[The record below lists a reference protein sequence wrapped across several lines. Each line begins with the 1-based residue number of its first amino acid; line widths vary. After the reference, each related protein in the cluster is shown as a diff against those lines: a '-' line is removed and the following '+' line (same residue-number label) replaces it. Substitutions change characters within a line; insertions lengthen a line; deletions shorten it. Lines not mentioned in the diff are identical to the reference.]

1 MAGTATQR
9 RERRPG
15 AGRPSTAARLKGA
28 DLSFQDEPDSPPRRS
43 SPRGR
48 PSGRGVDAQTLRRR
62 QVTAFIGGI
71 VFLILCAVLLRECAG
86 AREERG
92 LKDYV
97 RDARAIVDQS
107 DGQSKEMFNTL
118 SQPGRGA
125 SDVDR
130 ENSLKGLRAQA
141 DQLVERT
148 RDLDRPDDLE
158 TSHGYLVESL
168 EFRRDGIGKIVDILP
183 TALSGRE
190 RSQGAQ
196 RLADQMG
203 FFLTSDVIFAARVRP
218 SLDTVLREQEVI
230 NEVQLPESRFLA
242 DRAWLMPD
250 QVSKLLRGGG
260 GSKAG
265 GDRAAGDAAPGLH
278 GTGLGTVSLGGQA
291 LTEGGS
297 ATVRLGREV
306 SFSVQVINQGENDET
321 DVPVKITIGKGAD
334 AIEVED
340 NLDEIAK
347 GQTETLTIPLNDEP
361 PTGQSVPITIE
372 VEAVPGEDKTD
383 NNKQS
388 YSAIF
393 TR

>member
-1 MAGTATQR
+1 
-9 RERRPG
+9 
-15 AGRPSTAARLKGA
+15 
-28 DLSFQDEPDSPPRRS
+28 
-43 SPRGR
+43 
-48 PSGRGVDAQTLRRR
+48 VDAQTLRRR
-62 QVTAFIGGI
+62 QVTAFIAGI
-71 VFLILCAVLLRECAG
+71 VFLVLCVLLLRGCLG

-97 RDARAIVDQS
+97 RDVRAVVDQS
-107 DGQSKEMFNTL
+107 DGQSEEMFNTL

-148 RDLDRPDDLE
+148 RNLDVPDALKP
-158 TSHGYLVESL
+158 SHDYLIESL

-190 RSQGAQ
+190 REQGAQ

-218 SLDTVLREQEVI
+218 SLETVLREQEVI
-230 NEVQLPESRFLA
+230 SEVQLPESRFLP
-242 DRAWLMPD
+242 DREWLVPG
-250 QVSKLLRGGG
+250 QVSKRLRGGG
-260 GSKAG
+260 NTASNERSGEQ
-265 GDRAAGDAAPGLH
+265 AAPGLH
-278 GTGLGTVSLGGQA
+278 GNGLGTVSLGGQA

-297 ATVRLGREV
+297 ATIRLGQDV

-321 DVPVKITIGKGAD
+321 DVPVKITIGKGAG

-340 NLDEIAK
+340 NIDEIAK
-347 GQTETLTIPLNDEP
+347 GQTETLTIPLTDEP
-361 PTGQSVPITIE
+361 ATGQSVPIT
-372 VEAVPGEDKTD
+372 VDLEAVPGEDKTD

>member
-1 MAGTATQR
+1 
-9 RERRPG
+9 
-15 AGRPSTAARLKGA
+15 
-28 DLSFQDEPDSPPRRS
+28 
-43 SPRGR
+43 
-48 PSGRGVDAQTLRRR
+48 V
-62 QVTAFIGGI
+62 
-71 VFLILCAVLLRECAG
+71 VLLRGCLG

-97 RDARAIVDQS
+97 RDVRAIVDQS
-107 DGQSKEMFNTL
+107 DGQSEEMFNTL
-118 SQPGRGA
+118 SKPGRGV
-125 SDVDR
+125 SDVER

-148 RDLDRPDDLE
+148 RDLDVPDELKP
-158 TSHGYLVESL
+158 SHGYLVESL

-190 RSQGAQ
+190 RNQGAQ

-230 NEVQLPESRFLA
+230 SEVQLPESRFLP
-242 DRAWLMPD
+242 DRAWLIPE

-260 GSKAG
+260 GKDASS
-265 GDRAAGDAAPGLH
+265 DRSGKEAAPGLH
-278 GTGLGTVSLGGQA
+278 GNGLGTVSLGGQA
-291 LTEGGS
+291 LTDGGS
-297 ATVRLGREV
+297 ATVRLGADL

-321 DVPVKITIGKGAD
+321 DVPVKITIGKGAE
-334 AIEVED
+334 AIQVDD
-340 NLDEIAK
+340 NIDQIAK
-347 GQTETLTIPLNDEP
+347 GQTETLEIPLTDEP
-361 PTGQSVPITIE
+361 PTGQSVPITID
-372 VEAVPGEDKTD
+372 VEAVPGEDKTE

>member
-1 MAGTATQR
+1 M
-9 RERRPG
+9 
-15 AGRPSTAARLKGA
+15 
-28 DLSFQDEPDSPPRRS
+28 
-43 SPRGR
+43 
-48 PSGRGVDAQTLRRR
+48 
-62 QVTAFIGGI
+62 
-71 VFLILCAVLLRECAG
+71 VLLRGCLG

-97 RDARAIVDQS
+97 RDVRAIVDQS
-107 DGQSKEMFNTL
+107 DGQSQEMFNTL
-118 SQPGRGA
+118 SQPGRGV
-125 SDVDR
+125 SDVER

-148 RDLDRPDDLE
+148 RDLDVPDELKP
-158 TSHGYLVESL
+158 SHGYLVESL

-190 RSQGAQ
+190 RNQGAQ

-218 SLDTVLREQEVI
+218 SLDTVLRKQEVI
-230 NEVQLPESRFLA
+230 SEVQLPESRFLP
-242 DRAWLMPD
+242 DRAWLIPE

-260 GSKAG
+260 GKDASS
-265 GDRAAGDAAPGLH
+265 DRLGEQAAPGLH
-278 GTGLGTVSLGGQA
+278 GNGLGTVSVGGQA
-291 LTEGGS
+291 LTDGGS
-297 ATVRLGREV
+297 ATVRLGGDV

-321 DVPVKITIGKGAD
+321 DVPVKITIGKGAE
-334 AIEVED
+334 AIEVDD
-340 NLDEIAK
+340 NIDQIAK
-347 GQTETLTIPLNDEP
+347 GQTETLEIPLTDEP
-361 PTGQSVPITIE
+361 PTGQSVPIAIE
-372 VEAVPGEDKTD
+372 VEAVPGEDKTE

>member
-1 MAGTATQR
+1 
-9 RERRPG
+9 
-15 AGRPSTAARLKGA
+15 
-28 DLSFQDEPDSPPRRS
+28 
-43 SPRGR
+43 
-48 PSGRGVDAQTLRRR
+48 V
-62 QVTAFIGGI
+62 
-71 VFLILCAVLLRECAG
+71 VLLRGCLG

-97 RDARAIVDQS
+97 RDVRAIVDQS
-107 DGQSKEMFNTL
+107 DGQSEEMFNTL
-118 SQPGRGA
+118 SQPGRGV
-125 SDVDR
+125 SDVER

-148 RDLDRPDDLE
+148 RDLDVPDELKP
-158 TSHGYLVESL
+158 SHGYLVESL

-190 RSQGAQ
+190 RNQGAQ

-230 NEVQLPESRFLA
+230 SEVQLPESRFLP
-242 DRAWLMPD
+242 DRAWLIPE

-260 GSKAG
+260 GKDASN
-265 GDRAAGDAAPGLH
+265 DRSGKEAAPGLH
-278 GTGLGTVSLGGQA
+278 GNGLGTVSLGGQA
-291 LTEGGS
+291 LTDGGS
-297 ATVRLGREV
+297 ATVRLGADL

-321 DVPVKITIGKGAD
+321 DVPVKITIGKGAE
-334 AIEVED
+334 AIEVDD
-340 NLDEIAK
+340 NIDQIAK
-347 GQTETLTIPLNDEP
+347 GQTETLEIPLTDEP
-361 PTGQSVPITIE
+361 PTGQSVPITID
-372 VEAVPGEDKTD
+372 VEAVPGEDKTE

>member
-1 MAGTATQR
+1 MTA
-9 RERRPG
+9 
-15 AGRPSTAARLKGA
+15 L
-28 DLSFQDEPDSPPRRS
+28 
-43 SPRGR
+43 
-48 PSGRGVDAQTLRRR
+48 
-62 QVTAFIGGI
+62 IGGVI
-71 VFLILCAVLLRECAG
+71 FAILFVLLLRGCLG

-97 RDARAIVDQS
+97 RDVRAIVDQS
-107 DGQSKEMFNTL
+107 DSQSEEMFNTL
-118 SQPGRGA
+118 SQRSRGV

-130 ENSLKGLRAQA
+130 ENSVKGLRAQA

-148 RDLDRPDDLE
+148 RDLDVPGDLE
-158 TSHGYLVESL
+158 PSHDYLVESL

-190 RSQGAQ
+190 RKQGAQ

-203 FFLTSDVIFAARVRP
+203 FFLTSDVIFVARVRP
-218 SLDTVLREQEVI
+218 NLDSVLRGQEVI
-230 NEVQLPESRFLA
+230 NEVQLPESRFLP
-242 DRAWLMPD
+242 DRAWLIPD

-260 GSKAG
+260 GPSN
-265 GDRAAGDAAPGLH
+265 DRSNEEASPGQH

-291 LTEGGS
+291 LTDGGS
-297 ATVRLGREV
+297 ATVRLGQDL

-321 DVPVKITIGKGAD
+321 DVSVKITVGKGAD
-334 AIEVED
+334 AVEAED
-340 NLDEIAK
+340 SIDEIAK

-361 PTGQSVPITIE
+361 PTGQSVPIAIE
-372 VEAVPGEDKTD
+372 VGAVPGEEQTD